1 MAYKTIIGLEIH
13 VELKTKTKMFCHC
26 KNEFGEE
33 ANTNVCPI
41 CLGLP
46 GALPQVN
53 EEAINYAIK
62 AGLAMNCKIHQHTR
76 FDRKSYFYADLV
88 KGYQITQDELPL
100 CYEGYVNIE
109 DEDGNDKKIR
119 LIRIHVEEDTGKS
132 LHTDKGETL
141 LDYNRSGVPL
151 IEIVTYPDMNSAK
164 EAREFLE
171 KLKATVIYL
180 GVSDGKMEEGS
191 LRCDVNV
198 NVVDTETGVKTN
210 ISEIKNI
217 GSFRGVE
224 KAIDFEVSRHI
235 ALLEKGEN
243 TKKETRR
250 WDELKGESI
259 LMREKIKANDYR
271 YAPDGDIP
279 PMDISDEMIDAVRKE
294 MPELPDEKVARL
306 MKDYGVSK
314 DDAKTLS
321 LDVSLANYYEELA
334 KKVGDN
340 ALALNWLLGDVLRRL
355 KEDNKSIDQ
364 MPFAIEDLEK
374 LLTLV
379 KTNKINNNAGKKVL
393 QEMFKAP
400 EDPEAI
406 VKRLGLIQVTDEG
419 AIEAVVDKVLEAN
432 PQSIEDFK
440 NGKSRAFGFLVGQV
454 MKEMKGKGNPQI
466 INELLNKKLN

>member
-109 DEDGNDKKIR
+109 DKDGNDKKIR

-279 PMDISDEMIDAVRKE
+279 PMDISDEMIDTVRKE

-306 MKDYGVSK
+306 MKDYGISK

-400 EDPEAI
+400 EDPESI
-406 VKRLGLIQVTDEG
+406 VKRLGLVQVTDEV

>member
-279 PMDISDEMIDAVRKE
+279 PMDISDEMIEAVRKE

-306 MKDYGVSK
+306 MKDYGISK

-364 MPFAIEDLEK
+364 MPFAIENLEK

-406 VKRLGLIQVTDEG
+406 VKRLGLVQVTDEG

>member
-62 AGLAMNCKIHQHTR
+62 AGLAMNCNIHQHTR

-306 MKDYGVSK
+306 MKDYGISK

-364 MPFAIEDLEK
+364 MPFAIENLEK

-406 VKRLGLIQVTDEG
+406 VKRLGLVQVTDEG

>member
-271 YAPDGDIP
+271 YAPDGDVP

-364 MPFAIEDLEK
+364 MPFATEDLEK

-400 EDPEAI
+400 EDPESI
-406 VKRLGLIQVTDEG
+406 VKRLGLVQVTDEG

>member
-294 MPELPDEKVARL
+294 MPELPDEKVSRL
-306 MKDYGVSK
+306 MKDYGISK

-355 KEDNKSIDQ
+355 KEDNKSVDQ

-400 EDPEAI
+400 EDPESI
-406 VKRLGLIQVTDEG
+406 VKRLGLVQVTDEG

>member
-109 DEDGNDKKIR
+109 DEEGNDKKIR

-406 VKRLGLIQVTDEG
+406 VKRLGLVQVTDEG

-466 INELLNKKLN
+466 INELLNKKLK

>member
-334 KKVGDN
+334 KKVGNN

-355 KEDNKSIDQ
+355 KEDNKSVDQ

-406 VKRLGLIQVTDEG
+406 VKRLGLVQVTDEG

>member
-62 AGLAMNCKIHQHTR
+62 AGLAMNCNIHQHTR

-198 NVVDTETGVKTN
+198 NVVDTESGVKTN

-306 MKDYGVSK
+306 MKDYGISK

-355 KEDNKSIDQ
+355 KEDNKSVDQ

-406 VKRLGLIQVTDEG
+406 VKRLGLVQVTDEG

-466 INELLNKKLN
+466 INELLNKKLK

>member
-279 PMDISDEMIDAVRKE
+279 PMDISDEMIEAVRKE
-294 MPELPDEKVARL
+294 MPELPDEKVSRL
-306 MKDYGVSK
+306 MKDYGVSR

-355 KEDNKSIDQ
+355 KEDNKSVDQ

-393 QEMFKAP
+393 QEMFKEP

-406 VKRLGLIQVTDEG
+406 VKRLGLVQVTDEG

>member
-109 DEDGNDKKIR
+109 DKDGNDKKIR

-306 MKDYGVSK
+306 MKDYGISK

-406 VKRLGLIQVTDEG
+406 VKRLGLVQVTDEG

>member
-224 KAIDFEVSRHI
+224 KAIGFEVSRHI

-294 MPELPDEKVARL
+294 MPELPDEKVSRL
-306 MKDYGVSK
+306 MKDYGISK

-321 LDVSLANYYEELA
+321 LDVSLADYYEELA

-406 VKRLGLIQVTDEG
+406 VKRLGLVQVTDEG

>member
-224 KAIDFEVSRHI
+224 KAIEFEVSRHI

-294 MPELPDEKVARL
+294 MPELPDEKVSRL
-306 MKDYGVSK
+306 MKDYGISK

-406 VKRLGLIQVTDEG
+406 VKRLGLVQVTDEG

>member
-224 KAIDFEVSRHI
+224 KAIDYEVSRHI

-294 MPELPDEKVARL
+294 MPELPDEKVSRL
-306 MKDYGVSK
+306 MKDYGISK

-334 KKVGDN
+334 KKVGDK

-406 VKRLGLIQVTDEG
+406 VKRLGLVQVTDEG

>member
-1 MAYKTIIGLEIH
+1 
-13 VELKTKTKMFCHC
+13 MFCHC

-53 EEAINYAIK
+53 EEAINYTIK

-109 DEDGNDKKIR
+109 DEDGNDKMIR

-259 LMREKIKANDYR
+259 LMREKIKVNDYR

-406 VKRLGLIQVTDEG
+406 VKRLGLVQVTDEG

-440 NGKSRAFGFLVGQV
+440 NGKNRAFGFLVGQV

>member
-100 CYEGYVNIE
+100 CFEGYVNIE

-198 NVVDTETGVKTN
+198 NIVDTETGVKTN

-406 VKRLGLIQVTDEG
+406 VKRLGLVQVTDEG

>member
-294 MPELPDEKVARL
+294 MPELPDEKVSRL
-306 MKDYGVSK
+306 MKDYGISK

-355 KEDNKSIDQ
+355 KEDNKSVDQ

-406 VKRLGLIQVTDEG
+406 VKRLGLVQVTDEG

-466 INELLNKKLN
+466 INELLNKKLK

>member
-62 AGLAMNCKIHQHTR
+62 AGLAMNCNIHQHTR

-141 LDYNRSGVPL
+141 LDYNRCGVPL

-306 MKDYGVSK
+306 MKDYGISK

-355 KEDNKSIDQ
+355 KEDNKSVDQ

-406 VKRLGLIQVTDEG
+406 VKRLGLVQVTDEG

>member
-26 KNEFGEE
+26 KIEFGEE

-62 AGLAMNCKIHQHTR
+62 AGLAMNCKIHEHTR

-198 NVVDTETGVKTN
+198 NVVDTESGIKTN

-393 QEMFKAP
+393 QEMFKTP

-406 VKRLGLIQVTDEG
+406 VKRLGLVQVTDEG

-466 INELLNKKLN
+466 INELLNKKLK

>member
-109 DEDGNDKKIR
+109 DEEGNDKKIR

-279 PMDISDEMIDAVRKE
+279 PMDISDEMIEAVRKE

-306 MKDYGVSK
+306 MKDYGISK

-355 KEDNKSIDQ
+355 KEDNKSVDQ

-406 VKRLGLIQVTDEG
+406 VKRLGLVQVTDEG

>member
-198 NVVDTETGVKTN
+198 NVVDAETGVKTN

-406 VKRLGLIQVTDEG
+406 VKRLGLVQVTDEG

>member
-294 MPELPDEKVARL
+294 MPELPDEKVSRL
-306 MKDYGVSK
+306 MKDYSISK
-314 DDAKTLS
+314 DDAKILS

-406 VKRLGLIQVTDEG
+406 VKRLGLVQVTDEG

>member
-109 DEDGNDKKIR
+109 DKDGNDKKIR

-151 IEIVTYPDMNSAK
+151 IEIVTYPGMNSAK

-406 VKRLGLIQVTDEG
+406 VKRLGLVQVTDEG

>member
-1 MAYKTIIGLEIH
+1 M
-13 VELKTKTKMFCHC
+13 
-26 KNEFGEE
+26 
-33 ANTNVCPI
+33 
-41 CLGLP
+41 
-46 GALPQVN
+46 
-53 EEAINYAIK
+53 
-62 AGLAMNCKIHQHTR
+62 
-76 FDRKSYFYADLV
+76 
-88 KGYQITQDELPL
+88 
-100 CYEGYVNIE
+100 
-109 DEDGNDKKIR
+109 
-119 LIRIHVEEDTGKS
+119 
-132 LHTDKGETL
+132 
-141 LDYNRSGVPL
+141 
-151 IEIVTYPDMNSAK
+151 
-164 EAREFLE
+164 
-171 KLKATVIYL
+171 TV
-180 GVSDGKMEEGS
+180 D
-191 LRCDVNV
+191 V
-198 NVVDTETGVKTN
+198 NVVDTETGIKTN

-224 KAIDFEVSRHI
+224 KAIDFEISRHI

-279 PMDISDEMIDAVRKE
+279 PMDLSDEMIDAVRKE
-294 MPELPDEKVARL
+294 MPELPDEKIARL
-306 MKDYGVSK
+306 MKDYGITK

-321 LDVSLANYYEELA
+321 LDVRLANYYEELA

-393 QEMFKAP
+393 QEMFKTP

-406 VKRLGLIQVTDEG
+406 VKRLGLVQVTDEG

>member
-141 LDYNRSGVPL
+141 LDYNRCGVPL

-224 KAIDFEVSRHI
+224 KAIEFEVSRHI

-294 MPELPDEKVARL
+294 MPELPDEKVPRL
-306 MKDYGVSK
+306 MKDYGISK

-355 KEDNKSIDQ
+355 KEDNKSVDQ

-406 VKRLGLIQVTDEG
+406 VKRLGLVQVTDEG

>member
-109 DEDGNDKKIR
+109 DKDGNDKKIR

-217 GSFRGVE
+217 GSFKGVE

-406 VKRLGLIQVTDEG
+406 VKRLGLVQVTDEG

>member
-1 MAYKTIIGLEIH
+1 MAFKTIIGLEIH

-355 KEDNKSIDQ
+355 KEDNKSVDQ

-406 VKRLGLIQVTDEG
+406 VKRLGLVQVTDEG

>member
-279 PMDISDEMIDAVRKE
+279 PMDISDEMIDTVRKE

-306 MKDYGVSK
+306 MKDYGISK

-400 EDPEAI
+400 EDPESI
-406 VKRLGLIQVTDEG
+406 VKRLGLVQVTDEV

>member
-198 NVVDTETGVKTN
+198 NVFDTETGVKTN

-306 MKDYGVSK
+306 IKDYGISK

-393 QEMFKAP
+393 QEMFKEP

-406 VKRLGLIQVTDEG
+406 VKRLGLVQVTDEG

>member
-224 KAIDFEVSRHI
+224 KAIDFEASRHI

-294 MPELPDEKVARL
+294 MPELPDEKVSRL

-406 VKRLGLIQVTDEG
+406 VKRLGLVQVTDEG

-466 INELLNKKLN
+466 INELLNKKLK

>member
-224 KAIDFEVSRHI
+224 KAIEFEVSRHI

-279 PMDISDEMIDAVRKE
+279 PMDISDEMIEAVRKE

-306 MKDYGVSK
+306 MKDYSVSK

-406 VKRLGLIQVTDEG
+406 VKRLGLVQVTDEG

>member
-306 MKDYGVSK
+306 MKDYGISK

-355 KEDNKSIDQ
+355 KEDNKNIDQ

-374 LLTLV
+374 LLILV

-406 VKRLGLIQVTDEG
+406 VKRLGLVQVTDEG

>member
-141 LDYNRSGVPL
+141 LDYNRCGVPL

-321 LDVSLANYYEELA
+321 LDVSLANYYEDLA

-406 VKRLGLIQVTDEG
+406 VKRLGLVQVTDEG

>member
-1 MAYKTIIGLEIH
+1 MKR
-13 VELKTKTKMFCHC
+13 
-26 KNEFGEE
+26 
-33 ANTNVCPI
+33 
-41 CLGLP
+41 
-46 GALPQVN
+46 Q
-53 EEAINYAIK
+53 
-62 AGLAMNCKIHQHTR
+62 
-76 FDRKSYFYADLV
+76 S
-88 KGYQITQDELPL
+88 ITQSRQDLQWTARYINTL
-100 CYEGYVNIE
+100 DSIG
-109 DEDGNDKKIR
+109 R
-119 LIRIHVEEDTGKS
+119 ATS
-132 LHTDKGETL
+132 TQTL
-141 LDYNRSGVPL
+141 LKATKSHKMSYLYATKVMSISIPL

-294 MPELPDEKVARL
+294 MPELPDEKVSRL
-306 MKDYGVSK
+306 MKDYGISK

-355 KEDNKSIDQ
+355 KEDNKSVDQ

-400 EDPEAI
+400 EDPESI
-406 VKRLGLIQVTDEG
+406 VKRLGLVQVTDEG

>member
-198 NVVDTETGVKTN
+198 NIVDTETGVKTN

-294 MPELPDEKVARL
+294 MPELPDEKVSRL
-306 MKDYGVSK
+306 MKDYGISK

-400 EDPEAI
+400 EDPESI
-406 VKRLGLIQVTDEG
+406 VKRLGLVQVTDEG

>member
-109 DEDGNDKKIR
+109 DENGNDKKIR

-294 MPELPDEKVARL
+294 MPELPDEKVSRL
-306 MKDYGVSK
+306 MKDYGISK

-364 MPFAIEDLEK
+364 MPFAIENLEK
-374 LLTLV
+374 LLTHV

-406 VKRLGLIQVTDEG
+406 VKRLGLVQVTDEG

>member
-364 MPFAIEDLEK
+364 MPFTIEDLEK

-406 VKRLGLIQVTDEG
+406 VKRLGLVQVTDEG

>member
-306 MKDYGVSK
+306 MKDYSISK

-355 KEDNKSIDQ
+355 KEDNKSVDQ

-406 VKRLGLIQVTDEG
+406 VKRLGLVQVTDEG

>member
-198 NVVDTETGVKTN
+198 NVADTETGVKTN

-224 KAIDFEVSRHI
+224 KAIEFEVSRHI

-334 KKVGDN
+334 KRVGDN

-355 KEDNKSIDQ
+355 KEDNKSVDQ

-406 VKRLGLIQVTDEG
+406 VKRLGLVQVTDEG

>member
-406 VKRLGLIQVTDEG
+406 VKRLGLVQVTDEG
-419 AIEAVVDKVLEAN
+419 AIEEVVDKVLEAN

>member
-62 AGLAMNCKIHQHTR
+62 AGLAMNCKIHQYTR

-198 NVVDTETGVKTN
+198 NVVDTESGVKTN

-224 KAIDFEVSRHI
+224 KAIEFEVSRHI

-279 PMDISDEMIDAVRKE
+279 PMDISDKMIDVVRKE

-306 MKDYGVSK
+306 MKDYGISK

-340 ALALNWLLGDVLRRL
+340 VLALNWLLGDVLRRL

-364 MPFAIEDLEK
+364 MPLAIEDLEK

-393 QEMFKAP
+393 QEMFKAK

-406 VKRLGLIQVTDEG
+406 VKRLGLVQVTDEG